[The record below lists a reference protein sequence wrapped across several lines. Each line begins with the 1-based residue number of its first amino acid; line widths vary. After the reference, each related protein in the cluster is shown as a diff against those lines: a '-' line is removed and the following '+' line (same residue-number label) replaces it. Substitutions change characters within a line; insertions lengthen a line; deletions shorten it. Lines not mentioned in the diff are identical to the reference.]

1 MEKSLTKITIKNI
14 EFFAYHGV
22 KEEEN
27 SLGGKFQVDIE
38 LYYDAT
44 EAAIQDNLSS
54 AVNYTEILYEVN
66 EIVSNEPFKLLETV
80 TMEILTQIADNH
92 PEIEMLTVR
101 VRKFNIPYKVILNY
115 IEAEQTFVR
124 QN

>member
-1 MEKSLTKITIKNI
+1 
-14 EFFAYHGV
+14 V

>member
-1 MEKSLTKITIKNI
+1 
-14 EFFAYHGV
+14 
-22 KEEEN
+22 
-27 SLGGKFQVDIE
+27 
-38 LYYDAT
+38 
-44 EAAIQDNLSS
+44 
-54 AVNYTEILYEVN
+54 
-66 EIVSNEPFKLLETV
+66 
-80 TMEILTQIADNH
+80 MEILTQIADNH